1 MIDDA
6 GCAITTMSFTQ
17 EDFLKEWATFYQED
31 QNINHVIF
39 GKAVGAVA
47 GDQVRLIDATQS
59 STSEDEHSADK
70 ALDRNTDT
78 FTHSTKEGDI

>member
-17 EDFLKEWATFYQED
+17 EDFLEEWATFYQED

-47 GDQVRLIDATQS
+47 GD
-59 STSEDEHSADK
+59 
-70 ALDRNTDT
+70 
-78 FTHSTKEGDI
+78 